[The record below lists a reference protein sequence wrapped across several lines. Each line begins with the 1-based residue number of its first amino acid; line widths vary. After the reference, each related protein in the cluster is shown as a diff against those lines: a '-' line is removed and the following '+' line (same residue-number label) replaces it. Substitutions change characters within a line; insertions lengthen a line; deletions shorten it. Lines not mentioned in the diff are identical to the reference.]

1 MPKHTDAGAWP
12 SLPLEEWQDTYAT
25 PHMGTQGGGKVPLAL
40 APPINHWWQVT
51 LYVTPRSLTTST
63 IPYGTR
69 AFRIDFD
76 FLDHALRIET
86 SDGERQEF
94 PLKPRSVAE
103 FYAKTMAALRAL
115 GIEVAIWTT

>member
-1 MPKHTDAGAWP
+1 MRAASVDWP
-12 SLPLEEWQDTYAT
+12 PLPLAAWADTYAT
-25 PHMGTQGGGKVPLAL
+25 LHMWTQVVGKVRLAL

-51 LYVTPRSLTTST
+51 LYVTPRGLTTST
-63 IPYGTR
+63 IPCGTR

-103 FYAKTMAALRAL
+103 FYAKTMAALRTL
-115 GIEVAIWTT
+115 